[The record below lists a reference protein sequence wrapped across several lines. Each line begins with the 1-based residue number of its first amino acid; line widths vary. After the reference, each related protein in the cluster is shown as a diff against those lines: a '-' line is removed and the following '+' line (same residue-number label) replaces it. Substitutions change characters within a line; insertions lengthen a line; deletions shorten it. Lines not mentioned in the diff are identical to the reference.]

1 MCWKEIRRPLVA
13 YSVLILTYCLRA
25 IPIRCTYCL
34 GRLLGDLAY
43 AVSRRERARAI
54 RHLEEFYGERLS
66 RREVR
71 QIAKGVFQHFACSV
85 MELLALRSPGR
96 FLNRL
101 SVSIEGLDSVRKVL
115 EQGRGC
121 LLLTGHI
128 GNWELM
134 AAYFA
139 RQGYSVHVVARPMR
153 DPIYRKMVDGHR
165 DACGL
170 HVHYTKGEGGMSMV
184 RALRRG
190 DVLALLIDVRT
201 EGEGR
206 WVEFLGR
213 PAYTLIGPAV
223 LAAHTGA
230 GVVFAYSVRTRPWAY
245 RFVFHPALRVDPP
258 AIRSGPEW
266 ENYVER
272 ILGSLN
278 ARLSAVIEQYPEQ
291 WMWMHRRHDPV
302 RPDRRQNRLK

>member
-1 MCWKEIRRPLVA
+1 
-13 YSVLILTYCLRA
+13 
-25 IPIRCTYCL
+25 
-34 GRLLGDLAY
+34 LLGYLAY
-43 AVSRRERARAI
+43 RVSWRERARAI
-54 RHLEEFYGERLS
+54 RHLEEFYGERLGPREI
-66 RREVR
+66 RR
-71 QIAKGVFQHFACSV
+71 IAKGVFEHFACAV
-85 MELLALRSPGR
+85 MELFALRSPEK

-101 SVSIEGLDSVRKVL
+101 SVSIEGVDSVLREL

-121 LLLTGHI
+121 LLVTGHI

-153 DPIYRKMVDGHR
+153 DPIFQKIVNGHR

-184 RALRRG
+184 RVLRRG

-213 PAYTLIGPAV
+213 PAYTLVGPAA

-230 GVVFAYSVRTRPWAY
+230 SVVFAYSVRTRPWAY
-245 RFVFHPALRVDPP
+245 RFVFHPVLRGDPP
-258 AIRSGPEW
+258 ADRSGPEW
-266 ENYVER
+266 ENYVGQL
-272 ILGSLN
+272 LGSLN

-291 WMWMHRRHDPV
+291 WMWMHRRHDPI
-302 RPDRRQNRLK
+302 RPDRRPNRSIEHPLKQFPGGAGEVL